1 MAKLSEIVKE
11 KLEAI
16 GIKPASCKGCGESII
31 FLRTANGKLMPLGM
45 DLSPHWKTCTNPE
58 RFRKKD
64 QPAQTQTD
72 EPEPDMEDL
81 PI

>member
-1 MAKLSEIVKE
+1 
-11 KLEAI
+11 
-16 GIKPASCKGCGESII
+16 
-31 FLRTANGKLMPLGM
+31 MPLGM